1 MSEKHIVTNSHID
14 IPVLAVFRKFVAM
27 DLVKLLSLQ

>member
-1 MSEKHIVTNSHID
+1 MTEKHIVTNSHID